1 MQRYWDSEMQ
11 LIFMQ
16 MRGVLLFTLPSNI
29 ILEQINIYIYKNL
42 IFKSNITDHYLI
54 VLVLVFGH
62 ALISPA
68 HFLISWVPQKRQINQ
83 IHILRVIEI

>member
-1 MQRYWDSEMQ
+1 MQ

-16 MRGVLLFTLPSNI
+16 MRGVLLFTLPSSI
-29 ILEQINIYIYKNL
+29 IVLEQINIYILKKKKL

-54 VLVLVFGH
+54 VLVLVLVFGH